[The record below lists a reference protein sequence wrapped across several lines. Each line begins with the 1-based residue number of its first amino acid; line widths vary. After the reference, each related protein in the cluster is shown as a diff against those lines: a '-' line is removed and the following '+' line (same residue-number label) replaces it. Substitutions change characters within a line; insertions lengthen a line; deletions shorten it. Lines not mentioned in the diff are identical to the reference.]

1 MTDLKAFPS
10 LETFACQDG
19 LHTFCDG
26 SGVDE
31 QRRKVECQ
39 CPCHRAEH
47 ITESD
52 TTGDPLSCW
61 CGPYRDSEEP
71 EVIIHRKEGES

>member
-1 MTDLKAFPS
+1 MSDPVQFPS

-26 SGVDE
+26 SGMDE

-47 ITESD
+47 ITD
-52 TTGDPLSCW
+52 GPDCW
-61 CGPYRDSEEP
+61 CDPHPDTEEP
-71 EVIIHRKEGES
+71 GVIIHRKEGWA